1 MTQLSKAKEGII
13 TNEMEAVAENEG
25 LSPEEIRSGVAQGE
39 IVIPSN
45 VNRDR
50 IDYMG
55 IGSNLQTKV
64 NASIGSSKDYPDPER
79 EKEKLQ
85 AALETGAD
93 AIMDLS
99 TGGDIDLVRKNTL
112 EIADVPVGTV
122 PIYQAGIESID
133 KYGSVVEMKEEDI
146 FTEIERQAEA
156 GVDFMAIHCGMTL
169 EVLERLKKEG
179 RTTDIVS
186 RGGGFLTG
194 WMLHHN
200 RENPLYTDYD
210 RVLEIAKKHDVTL
223 SLGDGIRPGAVVDS
237 LDRAQIQGL
246 LVTGELVQRARE
258 AGVQVMVEGPG
269 HVPLED
275 IDTTIQVQKELCHQ
289 APFFILG
296 MLVTDLAAGYD
307 HIVAAIGGAR
317 STWAGADFVCYVT
330 PAEHLGL
337 PAPEDIGAGVTAA
350 KIATHAGD
358 IAKYGEEVKQ
368 LDRKMA
374 EARIKDDWQE
384 QIKLAINE
392 DEIEARKGEELRDE
406 MKVMDQKKA
415 EPMEIVDNY
424 LQ

>member
-1 MTQLSKAKEGII
+1 MTQLLKAKEGII
-13 TNEMEAVAENEG
+13 TNEMEVVAENEG
-25 LSPEEIRSGVAQGE
+25 LSPEEIRAGVAKGE

-45 VNRDR
+45 VNRDE
-50 IDYMG
+50 INYMG
-55 IGSNLQTKV
+55 IGSNLRTKV
-64 NASIGSSKDYPDPER
+64 NASIGSSKDYPDPKR

-85 AALETGAD
+85 AALTTGAD

-99 TGGDIDLVRKNTL
+99 TGGDIDLVRENTL

-146 FTEIERQAEA
+146 FAEIERQAEA

-169 EVLERLKKEG
+169 EVLERLKQEG

-210 RVLEIAKKHDVTL
+210 RVLEIAKEHDVTL

-337 PAPEDIGAGVTAA
+337 PTPEDIKEGVTAA

-358 IAKYGEEVKQ
+358 IAKHGEQVKQ
-368 LDRKMA
+368 LDRRMA

-392 DEIEARKGEELRDE
+392 DEIKARKGEELRDE

-415 EPMEIVDNY
+415 EPMEIVAKY